1 MRSRPLRIEE
11 VVVQGFRAFNQE
23 CRLPFGRDY
32 TIIGGPNGS
41 GKTSL
46 IEACVWCLWGDTE
59 SAVYRAVPTGDRYR
73 NVFSAAEKPYTVGL
87 RLGEE
92 DSGHHIDLTRT
103 IECVL
108 IGGQPPSPDGMR
120 ELLYPQLRTKSLDE
134 LRHLFHRSGY
144 AAQETIG
151 RFIRSSSPSDR
162 FAALTSVLD
171 THFMSAVYVSA
182 DRDRS
187 HFESGARAL
196 QDRLP
201 PIDDHIK
208 FLESQLQIEQRKT
221 RDRGQARLRARDLL
235 ERLNALGKST
245 QNHPLSLDFD
255 GRLQPAVRNL
265 SAEADLRF
273 VRYDQLLGSVLEL
286 HGLRKG
292 IVADLRRHMGIEAS
306 EDFLTLPGN
315 LTPPQKV
322 RPSDLRRYL
331 LRAEK
336 TDDLDE
342 LLSSLRNLQGDCQ
355 TIAFSASDELNEL
368 QGSMLRLRQAHETI
382 HVRVQRFKQARTAAE
397 RLRYEG
403 EAPSTEDECPLCGSQ
418 LPREELID
426 RLRERRSTAAD
437 LARRETDLE
446 RECRSLEMQIRDGR
460 TWHSNGKG
468 LLGRLH
474 GLRRLALRIQETVQA
489 LVPEASQ
496 SRLSRILS
504 FTQKLLHRYRV
515 LESDLRDLM
524 TDPSLM
530 SSGSGEDEIR
540 QQLRELRDRK
550 DSLLAEAKSHKRVID
565 GLQRFST
572 ATRRAEILFAERV
585 LDRLSPSIQG
595 IYDHLSPHPLF
606 RDLDFRVKDNN
617 GTRELHVAVTSS
629 GSSVFC
635 DVNTVFSTAQVNCLA
650 ISVFLAL
657 NLAIPCNLPLT
668 LIDDPIQALD
678 DINVLGLSD
687 VLVGMRGV
695 RQIVLTTHDR
705 SLFEFLM
712 RRLSVGGTDTKGI
725 WFSTWTKGGPTF
737 EVHEAPRT
745 GETGSLLRELSHTA

>member
-11 VVVQGFRAFNQE
+11 AVVQGFRAFNQE

-59 SAVYRAVPTGDRYR
+59 SAVCTTVPTSDRYR
-73 NVFSAAEKPYTVGL
+73 NVFSAAEKPCTVGL

-92 DSGHHIDLTRT
+92 DSSRQIDLTRT
-103 IECVL
+103 SQCVL

-162 FAALTSVLD
+162 FDALTSVLD
-171 THFMSAVYVSA
+171 THFMRAAYVSA

-187 HFESGARAL
+187 HLESSVRAL

-208 FLESQLQIEQRKT
+208 FLESQLQTEQRKT
-221 RDRGQARLRARDLL
+221 RDRGYARLRAEDLL
-235 ERLNALGKST
+235 KRLNALGKST
-245 QNHPLSLDFD
+245 QNHPLSLNFD
-255 GRLQPAVRNL
+255 GKLQLAVRNL
-265 SAEADLRF
+265 SGEAGRRF
-273 VRYDQLLGSVLEL
+273 VRYEQLTESILALY
-286 HGLRKG
+286 GLRTG

-306 EDFLTLPGN
+306 EDSLTLPGN
-315 LTPPQKV
+315 LTRPQKV
-322 RPSDLRRYL
+322 SPSDLHRYL
-331 LRAEK
+331 HRAEK

-342 LLSSLRNLQGDCQ
+342 LLSSLKNLQEDCQ
-355 TIAFSASDELNEL
+355 TITSSASDELNKL

-397 RLRYEG
+397 RLRYAG
-403 EAPSTEDECPLCGSQ
+403 EAPATEDECPLCGSQ

-426 RLRERRSTAAD
+426 RLTERRAIAAD
-437 LARRETDLE
+437 QARRETDLE
-446 RECRSLEMQIRDGR
+446 LECRQLEMQMRDVR
-460 TWHSNGKG
+460 TWHSRGKG
-468 LLGRLH
+468 LLGRLNT
-474 GLRRLALRIQETVQA
+474 LRRLALRIQETVQA

-504 FTQKLLHRYRV
+504 LTQKLLPRYRV
-515 LESDLRDLM
+515 LESELRDLM
-524 TDPSLM
+524 TDPSLV
-530 SSGSGEDEIR
+530 SAGSGEDEIR

-550 DSLLAEAKSHKRVID
+550 DSLLAEATSHEQAID
-565 GLQRFST
+565 GLKRFST

-606 RDLDFRVKDNN
+606 RDLDFRVEDNN
-617 GTRELHVAVTSS
+617 GTRELHVAVMSS
-629 GSSVFC
+629 GPSVYS
-635 DVNTVFSTAQVNCLA
+635 DVNTVFSTAQANCLA
-650 ISVFLAL
+650 LSVFLAL

-712 RRLSVGGTDTKGI
+712 RRLSVGGMDTKGI
-725 WFSTWTKGGPTF
+725 WFDTWTKGGPSF

-745 GETGSLLRELSHTA
+745 VETGSLLRELSHTA